1 MKDLGQKL
9 TITLGSR
16 ILTALAVACLVAVVG
31 CGEPLGPPT
40 ICCTPKPP
48 EPEHIVTG
56 LAVLA
61 PDLHDAADVFAQG
74 VTRPLLRTQTV
85 LAVNGLADQLLAGK
99 VVASR
104 AALHQARLI
113 LADLDDVSAVEL
125 DPVNLAL
132 DYVERRMNEILN
144 SSS

>member
-1 MKDLGQKL
+1 MKHLWQKL

-16 ILTALAVACLVAVVG
+16 IPAALAVACFVAMVG

-48 EPEHIVTG
+48 EAEHIVTG
-56 LAVLA
+56 LSVLA
-61 PDLHDAADVFAQG
+61 PELHDAADVFAQG
-74 VTRPLLRTQTV
+74 AGGTLLRTQAV
-85 LAVNGLADQLLAGK
+85 LVVNGLADQLLAGK

-104 AALHQARLI
+104 AALHQARLFLDTLDEI
-113 LADLDDVSAVEL
+113 PAIELA
-125 DPVNLAL
+125 PVRLAL